1 MTGVFNVKKSA
12 IWHAIA
18 NIYGASTVIIMDML
32 PWTAWIRYHRQAH
45 QHAAKVTSPLIGI
58 IGPHLGTIATT
69 STPTMIIKMDT
80 GTVIPDLTHATPEI
94 GVQAI
99 MTLEG
104 VAPDHFIDLCIVAP
118 PTTEAQVHTTT
129 AVIHH
134 TADLHPTDIF
144 PGMIADPDNTN
155 PTDNITNQH
164 KDLPQVLKQHLG
176 NARTEDT
183 SKSPLTTHPQN
194 TTAQMI
200 RIVTQRMI

>member
-1 MTGVFNVKKSA
+1 
-12 IWHAIA
+12 
-18 NIYGASTVIIMDML
+18 
-32 PWTAWIRYHRQAH
+32 
-45 QHAAKVTSPLIGI
+45 
-58 IGPHLGTIATT
+58 
-69 STPTMIIKMDT
+69 MIIKTDT
-80 GTVIPDLTHATPEI
+80 GTVIPDLTHAIPDI

-99 MTLEG
+99 MTLIG
-104 VAPDHFIDLCIVAP
+104 VAPDHFIDLHVVAP
-118 PTTEAQVHTTT
+118 PTTEAQAHTAT

-144 PGMIADPDNTN
+144 PRMITDPNNTN

-183 SKSPLTTHPQN
+183 SRSPLMTHPQN